1 MTSDLLKVL
10 SSVFSGDSLVEA
22 RKKKKK
28 DIIGSFGRKERF
40 SSHAGIPP
48 VKKGI
53 VSKEKV
59 GKKREYPKSSRAPF
73 GEKEPKLPGSLAYE
87 AEIDFCRGLRKRLYE
102 RFATMG
108 REKSGKHDPV
118 GYVLERFYKAIP
130 DFDKS
135 IVTKE
140 PRLNGWT
147 ISGSWP
153 VRGKQIFDWEIDTWG
168 ESGGDVIIKI
178 NLFSG
183 KGQPLGIV
191 YRTTVATVDKLVPKF
206 FRWFEEQKAEIKKGV
221 TEEKRIWAELLF
233 EEMTPYQKA
242 QQARRQTVAAHTP
255 RPAKQSVFYKHAVRA
270 IFKKLRKD
278 GESFKGSA
286 KGGQLISQY
295 MLKKYGYAQGQP
307 RGGSFSLTSKGLGR
321 NMKHAKE
328 PKALRAKKEK
338 AYDYIMG
345 IQRRAKEKQTQM
357 KTKAASAG

>member
-1 MTSDLLKVL
+1 MIL
-10 SSVFSGDSLVEA
+10 SEVFSDDCVEA
-22 RKKKKK
+22 VVHRKKKKK
-28 DIIGSFGRKERF
+28 DIIGSFGRKDRF

-53 VSKEKV
+53 IAKGKVSKKH
-59 GKKREYPKSSRAPF
+59 EYPKSSRAPF
-73 GEKEPKLPGSLAYE
+73 DMKEPRLPGSSLAYE
-87 AEIDFCRGLRKRLYE
+87 TEIDFGRKLRKRLYE
-102 RFATMG
+102 RFVTMG
-108 REKSGKHDPV
+108 REKKYDPV
-118 GYVLERFYKAIP
+118 GYVLNRFYKAIP
-130 DFDKS
+130 EFDKS
-135 IVTKE
+135 VVTKE
-140 PRLNGWT
+140 PRNNGWT

-153 VRGKQIFDWEIDTWG
+153 TKGRQIFDWEIDTWG
-168 ESGGDVIIKI
+168 EREGDVVIKI

-183 KGQPLGIV
+183 KGDPLGIS

-206 FRWFEEQKAEIKKGV
+206 FRWFQEQKAEIKKGV

-286 KGGQLISQY
+286 KGGQLISQH
-295 MLKKYGYAQGQP
+295 MLKKNGYAQGQP
-307 RGGSFSLTSKGLGR
+307 RGGSFSLTSKGLSR
-321 NMKHAKE
+321 NIKHAKE

-345 IQRRAKEKQTQM
+345 IQRRAKEKQQQM